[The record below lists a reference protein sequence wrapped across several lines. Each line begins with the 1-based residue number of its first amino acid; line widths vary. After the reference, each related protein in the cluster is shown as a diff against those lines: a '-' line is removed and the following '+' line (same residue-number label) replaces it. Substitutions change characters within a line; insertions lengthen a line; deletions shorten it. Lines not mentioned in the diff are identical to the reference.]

1 MRKLV
6 LLMMFLFVSGC
17 YAGELPDSVRE
28 WRCVKESVTPLVLDA
43 NGENLGRIVY
53 RDYEREAP
61 KGYVQVIMTEGSGT
75 GSLYVPESVRDSEGV
90 MPSDAGYRV
99 LSIAGRKAIMEAKS
113 YMPLVLAIAAG
124 ENVVVTIESG
134 SLGEDEL
141 VSFAEEMLSRWRN
154 TE

>member
-6 LLMMFLFVSGC
+6 LLMMLMSAASC
-17 YAGELPDSVRE
+17 YAFDLPDSVRE
-28 WRCVKESVTPLVLDA
+28 WRCVNESVTPLILDV

-75 GSLYVPESVRDSEGV
+75 GSLYVPERVKDSRGV
-90 MPSDAGYRV
+90 MPSDSGYKI
-99 LSIAGRKAIMEAKS
+99 LSISGRKAIMESKS
-113 YMPLVLAIAAG
+113 YMPLVLAVSAG
-124 ENVVVTIESG
+124 DNVVLTIESG
-134 SLGEDEL
+134 SLSEQEL
-141 VSFAEEMLSRWRN
+141 VSFAEEILSQWKN